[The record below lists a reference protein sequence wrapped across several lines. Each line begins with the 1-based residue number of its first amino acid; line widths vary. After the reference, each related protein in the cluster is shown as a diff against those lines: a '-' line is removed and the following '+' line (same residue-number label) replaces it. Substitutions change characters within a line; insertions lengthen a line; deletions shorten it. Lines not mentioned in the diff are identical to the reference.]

1 MFVIRSDYVF
11 VDMELYRVFYY
22 VAVNNNIT
30 KAAQELFITQ
40 PAVSQSIK
48 QLEEKLKVSLFI
60 RLPKGVKLTPEG
72 ELLFSHVK
80 EAYSLIQSA
89 EKKIYEINSLEG
101 GEIAIGADDIIC
113 KYYLLPVIEKY
124 HSNYPK
130 VKIKTYNIT
139 TREIIEGLKS
149 GSLSCGLVKTPIN
162 ASNIL
167 IRECFDIKFC
177 FVGGI
182 QYKELAKQ
190 KISIRELLEYPLI
203 MLDKTCGSRHFLDDF
218 FSTLGLTASP
228 DVELSNYDIIAEFAK
243 IGLGIGCVIEN
254 FIQDELDSGNLF
266 KLKIVEDIPPRK
278 VALATLKDI
287 PMSKPTNAFVK
298 MLLESGI

>member
-1 MFVIRSDYVF
+1 MFVIRSGYVF

-22 VAVNNNIT
+22 VTVNGNIT

-48 QLEEKLKVSLFI
+48 QLEEKLKVNLFI

-113 KYYLLPVIEKY
+113 KYYLLPIIEKY
-124 HSNYPK
+124 HKKYPK
-130 VKIKTYNIT
+130 VKIRTYNIT
-139 TREIIEGLKS
+139 TREIIEGLKN
-149 GSLSCGLVKTPIN
+149 GSLSCGLIKTPIN
-162 ASNIL
+162 ASSIQ
-167 IRECFDIKFC
+167 IKECFDIKFC
-177 FVGGI
+177 FAAGM
-182 QYKELAKQ
+182 QYKELSNQ
-190 KISIRELLEYPLI
+190 KFSLKELLEYPLI
-203 MLDKTCGSRHFLDDF
+203 MLDKTCGSRHFLDDY
-218 FSTLGLTASP
+218 FSTLGLSVNP
-228 DVELSNYDIIAEFAK
+228 EIELSNYDIIAEFAK
-243 IGLGIGCVIEN
+243 IGLGMGCVIEN
-254 FIQDELDSGNLF
+254 FIQADLDNGSLF
-266 KLKIVEDIPPRK
+266 KLNIVEEIPPRK

-287 PMSKPTNAFVK
+287 PMSKPTETFVK
-298 MLLESGI
+298 MLA